1 MYVLFMCQY
10 CMYVCTYY
18 VRTCIIFLLF
28 HVSNVSYNIFK
39 MCIII
44 VVFFVFFPT
53 GVRRPS
59 RPRLLHWSGCH
70 RGQDAGREDI
80 REDRGH
86 HRRLVLPL
94 LRTHV
99 LLIRTGRRLLESP
112 QRMGKGDRERGM
124 RKGNDEIRSIGFVLL
139 CYNVCKYI
147 YGCNKNINIF
157 SPSVMR
163 KCFQT

>member
-1 MYVLFMCQY
+1 MNACTNLILCMNVCTVYVLVLY
-10 CMYVCTYY
+10 VCMYLLRTYVY
-18 VRTCIIFLLF
+18 NIS
-28 HVSNVSYNIFK
+28 VSNISYNTFK
-39 MCIII
+39 MC
-44 VVFFVFFPT
+44 FFPT

-59 RPRLLHWSGCH
+59 RPRLLHWSGRH

-124 RKGNDEIRSIGFVLL
+124 RKGNDEIKSIGFVIL

-147 YGCNKNINIF
+147 YGCNKNFNIF

>member
-1 MYVLFMCQY
+1 MYNIEMNACTNLILCIYVCMYCLCVSIV

-18 VRTCIIFLLF
+18 VRKCIIFLFPIF
-28 HVSNVSYNIFK
+28 HITLSK
-39 MCIII
+39 C
-44 VVFFVFFPT
+44 VFFPT

-59 RPRLLHWSGCH
+59 RPRLLHWSGRH
-70 RGQDAGREDI
+70 RGQDACREDI

-112 QRMGKGDRERGM
+112 QRMGKGDRKRGM
-124 RKGNDEIRSIGFVLL
+124 KKGKRRD
-139 CYNVCKYI
+139 
-147 YGCNKNINIF
+147 
-157 SPSVMR
+157 
-163 KCFQT
+163 